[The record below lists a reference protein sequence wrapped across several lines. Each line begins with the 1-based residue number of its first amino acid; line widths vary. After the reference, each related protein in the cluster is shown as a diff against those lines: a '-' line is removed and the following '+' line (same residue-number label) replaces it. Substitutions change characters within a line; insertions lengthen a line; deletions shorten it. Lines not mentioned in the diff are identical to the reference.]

1 MHCRG
6 GFPHIGKPPLTVFG
20 LELGVMD
27 SLNTGA
33 MECETH
39 STGKESLNERSSS
52 SVKHSYTVPC
62 ASAFRDAAEAL
73 AHKRRVNVG
82 DIARSI
88 LLVMPQSVI
97 DGYPDPGEPLPDDRE
112 TVILKSG
119 PALGRPWRR
128 KPRIQ
133 VRMAPGYSIEQI
145 RKALGIAL
153 AIESGVVQPQL
164 LPPGYVYQA
173 VAPETQKEPDKTTMK
188 NATVPAEPA
197 AVQPTMTVAEAFS
210 EQTAP
215 LREEV
220 ERLKAIVNVLSFD
233 PLPGGV
239 ATADEALHVLG
250 FPPRSRPKL
259 QDVKARFRILAT
271 IHHPDSSHGNHQR
284 MSQIN
289 QAMTILRTTVL

>member
-1 MHCRG
+1 
-6 GFPHIGKPPLTVFG
+6 
-20 LELGVMD
+20 MD
-27 SLNTGA
+27 SINTGA
-33 MECETH
+33 TSYDHCSAGKDTLSERNG
-39 STGKESLNERSSS
+39 ST
-52 SVKHSYTVPC
+52 VKHSYTVPC

-88 LLVMPQSVI
+88 LLVMPQAVI
-97 DGYPDPGEPLPDDRE
+97 DGYPDPGEPKSDDRE

-164 LPPGYVYQA
+164 LSPDHA
-173 VAPETQKEPDKTTMK
+173 TKAKEPEPVE
-188 NATVPAEPA
+188 AAVPAVDTFDTP
-197 AVQPTMTVAEAFS
+197 S
-210 EQTAP
+210 P
-215 LREEV
+215 LREEL
-220 ERLKAIVNVLSFD
+220 ERLRAIVNVLSFD
-233 PLPGGV
+233 PLPDGV
-239 ATADEALHVLG
+239 STADEALHVLG
-250 FPPRSRPKL
+250 FPPRSQPRF
-259 QDVKARFRILAT
+259 QEIRARFRILAT

-289 QAMTILRTTVL
+289 QAMAILRTTAL